1 MSNYKKDKW
10 CDVMDGLYWS
20 FIDNNKSFFS
30 KNPRLNMMVRTLERM
45 NVERKKKFL
54 KKLMNLLKTL
64 HIYNP

>member
-1 MSNYKKDKW
+1 MSNYKKDNW

-45 NVERKKKFL
+45 NVERKKIIFEKADEFIE
-54 KKLMNLLKTL
+54 NVTY
-64 HIYNP
+64 I